1 MTSLD
6 RPTPPDPY
14 DFLPAVGSFTVTSTD
29 VADGEPLPEVHS
41 AAGGN
46 RSPQLAWSGF
56 PAETRSFAVTCY
68 DPDAPIV
75 SGFWH
80 WTVANIP
87 AGVTELATD
96 AGASDGSGLPAG
108 AIQTRHDGGAPGYM
122 GAAPPAG
129 DRPHRYYFVVH
140 AVDVEALD
148 VTADASNA
156 FVGFNLAFHTLARAR
171 IVPVFQQT

>member
-1 MTSLD
+1 MASLD

-14 DFLPAVGSFTVTSTD
+14 QFLPAVPSFEVTSTD
-29 VADGEPLPEVHS
+29 VVAGEQLADTFT
-41 AAGGN
+41 AGGGN
-46 RSPQLAWSGF
+46 QSPQLAWSGF
-56 PAETRSFAVTCY
+56 PAETKSFAVTCY

-87 AGVTELATD
+87 ATVTELA
-96 AGASDGSGLPAG
+96 AGAGAADGSGLPAG
-108 AIQTRHDGGAPGYM
+108 ALQTAHDGGAPGYM

-129 DRPHRYYFVVH
+129 DRPHRYYFAIH

-148 VTADASNA
+148 VTADSSNA
-156 FVGFNLAFHTLARAR
+156 YVGFNLAFHTLARAI
-171 IVPVFQQT
+171 IVPTYQQK